1 MKEWQGEFVEKELG
15 LDLSQSDNGAVSLKS
30 VVGLS
35 LRENPKRAHL
45 LVSKVLGKHIPQSP
59 TLIEKAGEILAL
71 MVFEKRNEL
80 PDTLSQEALSLLSDA
95 VEGNQRALNQ
105 LVTLLDGTSIIS
117 PNLATFGYAET
128 ATALGAIVA
137 NKLGTYYIHS
147 TRYPDEGSV
156 NYGKFEES
164 HSHASSHYLTP
175 KDSSVLNSLSNDI
188 VLVDDEITTGNTIK
202 NTISMMESISHHNKY
217 YLVSLI
223 DLRTEQD
230 KTALMSFAAENGIS
244 LEVVALYSGSVKI
257 PSNALELSKPII
269 SRIKVETPLE
279 ERPGVKESTLELKL
293 INQEDPKLKN
303 GVADFEQVS
312 QMADILSSQILQIEN
327 LGKTLVIG
335 LEEDMYLPLQVGKNL
350 EEANSGEVFFS
361 TTTRSPVL
369 SYDSREYAIQKKLKF
384 VVPEVE
390 GDTPKR
396 FAYNIDSSFK
406 TAIIVCKNE
415 EEYNQLNH
423 ENGLI
428 QNLKK
433 HIEKIIL
440 MTLTNLPEPL
450 VGPNFGSYSEKD
462 VKWLLKD
469 LSDISLEAA
478 TEDREEAIQNGGAHY
493 AESLPQEYQPTAEY
507 QQLFLDALEES
518 KQEIADSIGLVSE
531 VIYKERAGAPVLV
544 SLARAGTPI
553 GVLIKRYLENA
564 YETEVPHY
572 AVSIVRGK
580 GIDAN
585 ALNYLAARYDPSRI
599 IFVDGW
605 TGKGAITKELKD
617 ALEVYETEH
626 GVHFSPEIAVLADP
640 GHCVRIF
647 GTRDDFLIPSA
658 CLNSTVS
665 GLVSR
670 TVLNAAYIGENDYHG
685 AKFYKEFAEN
695 DYSNVYVDTIS
706 ALFDSKLIKASQEK
720 AEQFKLEEPTWE
732 GWKAIKR
739 INSEY
744 EINSIN
750 LVKPGVG
757 ETTRVL
763 LRRVPWRI
771 LIRPDKFDSL
781 LHIRVLAES
790 RGVEIELVENLP
802 YGCVGLIHP
811 KFTKGATGFSG
822 VKE

>member
-1 MKEWQGEFVEKELG
+1 MNEWQGEFVEKELG
-15 LDLSQSDNGAVSLKS
+15 LDLSQSDSGTVSLKS
-30 VVGLS
+30 IVGLS

-80 PDTLSQEALSLLSDA
+80 PDTLSQEALSLLADA
-95 VEGNQRALNQ
+95 VEGDERALNQ
-105 LVTLLDGTSIIS
+105 LVALLDGTSVIS

-175 KDSSVLNSLSNDI
+175 KDNSILNSLSNDI

-202 NTISMMESISHHNKY
+202 NTISMMESISHHSKY

-230 KTALMSFAAENGIS
+230 KSALMSFAVENGIS

-269 SRIKVETPLE
+269 SRIKTEKPLE
-279 ERPGVKESTLELKL
+279 EHTGVKESILESNLVDL
-293 INQEDPKLKN
+293 PDPKLKN
-303 GVADFEQVS
+303 GVDNFEQVS
-312 QMADILSSQILQIEN
+312 QMADTLSSQILQMGD
-327 LGKTLVIG
+327 LGKTLVVG
-335 LEEDMYLPLQVGKNL
+335 LEEDMYLPLQVGKKL
-350 EEANSGEVFFS
+350 EEVNSGKVFFS

-369 SYDSREYAIQKKLKF
+369 SYDTNKYAIQKKLKF
-384 VVPEVE
+384 VVPEIE

-415 EEYNQLNH
+415 KEYNQLNH

-469 LSDISLEAA
+469 LSDVSLEAA

-531 VIYKERAGAPVLV
+531 VIYKERAGSPVLV

-585 ALNYLAARYDPSRI
+585 ALNYLAAHYDPSRI

-617 ALEVYETEH
+617 ALEVYETAH

-706 ALFDSKLIKASQEK
+706 NLFDSKLIEASKAK

-732 GWKAIKR
+732 GWKAIER

-790 RGVEIELVENLP
+790 RGVEIELVEDLP